1 VNDTTQQPDPAVAAL
16 QPRRA
21 GQIMGAALDLYGRH
35 PLTLIALVATMVVP
49 LGVLNWQAGC
59 SRIQGCR
66 ITVLDGVVVSTAW
79 WTTIVW
85 LAVPILLA
93 AVVGAFLAAA
103 TRTIT
108 AQLVGEDPGIPRVL
122 RLGRSRPGWL
132 RQAAVLVAVLVAAI
146 VLLFIPGVY
155 LSGLDGPLPQLAVVA
170 MVVVM
175 LVAGLY
181 IGVRLAMSVP
191 AAVIEGRRWPQAMTR
206 SWSLVHGHWGHVVAT
221 LFLAWLATGLVGSLL
236 VGLTAGF
243 TGLLFGDGWLVRML
257 LQAAVMSLVVPYLL
271 IVWVLLYLDLRTRKE
286 RLDLDTLKA
295 ELRPPEV

>member
-1 VNDTTQQPDPAVAAL
+1 
-16 QPRRA
+16 
-21 GQIMGAALDLYGRH
+21 M
-35 PLTLIALVATMVVP
+35 TLIALVAAMVVP

-85 LAVPILLA
+85 LAVPILQA

-108 AQLVGEDPGIPRVL
+108 AQLVGEDPGILRVL

-146 VLLFIPGVY
+146 VLLSLPGMY
-155 LSGLDGPLPQLAVVA
+155 LSTLDGPLPQLAVVA
-170 MVVVM
+170 NLLLIV
-175 LVAGLY
+175 VAGLY
-181 IGVRLAMSVP
+181 VGVRLAVSVP
-191 AAVIEGRRWPQAMTR
+191 AAVTEGCRWPQALTR

-243 TGLLFGDGWLVRML
+243 TGLLIGDGWLVRTL
-257 LQAAVMSLVVPYLL
+257 LQAAVLSLVVPYFLV
-271 IVWVLLYLDLRTRKE
+271 VWVLLYLDLRARKE
-286 RLDLDTLKA
+286 RLDLDTLRA
-295 ELRPPEV
+295 NLRPSEG

>member
-1 VNDTTQQPDPAVAAL
+1 
-16 QPRRA
+16 
-21 GQIMGAALDLYGRH
+21 
-35 PLTLIALVATMVVP
+35 MVVP

-108 AQLVGEDPGIPRVL
+108 AQLIGEDPGIPRVL

-146 VLLFIPGVY
+146 VLLFLPGVY

-286 RLDLDTLKA
+286 RLDFDTLKA

>member
-146 VLLFIPGVY
+146 VLLFLPGVY
-155 LSGLDGPLPQLAVVA
+155 LSELDGPLPQLAVVA

-286 RLDLDTLKA
+286 RLDFDTLKA

>member
-1 VNDTTQQPDPAVAAL
+1 MNDTTQQPDPAVAAL

-35 PLTLIALVATMVVP
+35 PLTLMALVAAMVVP
-49 LGVLNWQAGC
+49 LGVLNWQADC

-66 ITVLDGVVVSTAW
+66 VTILDGVVASTSW
-79 WTTIVW
+79 WTAIVW
-85 LAVPILLA
+85 FVVPILLA
-93 AVVGAFLAAA
+93 AVVGALLAVT

-146 VLLFIPGVY
+146 VLLFLPGVY

-170 MVVVM
+170 MVVVI

-191 AAVIEGRRWPQAMTR
+191 VAVIEGRGWLQALTR

-221 LFLAWLATGLVGSLL
+221 LVLAWLATGLVGSLL
-236 VGLTAGF
+236 AGLTAGV
-243 TGLLFGDGWLVRML
+243 TGLLIGDGWLVRTL
-257 LQAAVMSLVVPYLL
+257 LQAAVMSLVVPYFL
-271 IVWVLLYLDLRTRKE
+271 IVWVLLYLDLRARKE

-295 ELRPPEV
+295 DLRPSEG

>member
-1 VNDTTQQPDPAVAAL
+1 
-16 QPRRA
+16 
-21 GQIMGAALDLYGRH
+21 
-35 PLTLIALVATMVVP
+35 
-49 LGVLNWQAGC
+49 
-59 SRIQGCR
+59 
-66 ITVLDGVVVSTAW
+66 
-79 WTTIVW
+79 
-85 LAVPILLA
+85 
-93 AVVGAFLAAA
+93 
-103 TRTIT
+103 
-108 AQLVGEDPGIPRVL
+108 
-122 RLGRSRPGWL
+122 
-132 RQAAVLVAVLVAAI
+132 
-146 VLLFIPGVY
+146 
-155 LSGLDGPLPQLAVVA
+155 

-271 IVWVLLYLDLRTRKE
+271 IVWVLLYLDLRTRRE

>member
-1 VNDTTQQPDPAVAAL
+1 MNDTTQQPDPAVAAL

-21 GQIMGAALDLYGRH
+21 GEILAAALELYGRH
-35 PLTLIALVATMVVP
+35 PLTLIVLVAAMVVP

-108 AQLVGEDPGIPRVL
+108 AQLIGEDPGIPRVL

-146 VLLFIPGVY
+146 VLLFLPGVY
-155 LSGLDGPLPQLAVVA
+155 LSGLDGPLPQLA
-170 MVVVM
+170 VVVM

-243 TGLLFGDGWLVRML
+243 TGLLFGDGWLVRTL
-257 LQAAVMSLVVPYLL
+257 LQAAVLSLVVPYFLV
-271 IVWVLLYLDLRTRKE
+271 VWVLLYLDLRARKE

>member
-1 VNDTTQQPDPAVAAL
+1 MNDTTQQPDPAVAAL

-21 GQIMGAALDLYGRH
+21 GQIMGAALDLYGRY
-35 PLTLIALVATMVVP
+35 PLTLIALVATIVVP

-59 SRIQGCR
+59 SRIQGCQ

-146 VLLFIPGVY
+146 VLLFLPGVY
-155 LSGLDGPLPQLAVVA
+155 LSGLDGPLPQLA
-170 MVVVM
+170 VVVM

-286 RLDLDTLKA
+286 RLDFDTLKA

>member
-1 VNDTTQQPDPAVAAL
+1 VNDTTQQPDPVVAAL

-21 GQIMGAALDLYGRH
+21 GKILAAALDLYGRH

-103 TRTIT
+103 TRAIT